1 MVGMPAHAS
10 TPTTFDGFTD
20 EAFEFYD
27 GLVADNSKAYW
38 TEHKHTYEGHVRAP
52 MQALL
57 DSLAPIFG
65 AAPAMFRPY
74 RDVRFSADKSP
85 YKTAQGGFLE
95 LAHGVGYWMQLDAE
109 GISVGGG
116 FHAHDKAQTQHFRAA
131 VDDETN
137 GRRLAT
143 VVGKLVKAGY
153 AIGGDA
159 VRTRPRGV
167 PADHPRLDLMRHES
181 LTVSRRIE
189 PIECV
194 SPEFATT
201 LTDAWRTIKPLVTW
215 LGDHA
220 RPSAHNISAP

>member
-1 MVGMPAHAS
+1 MPGHATDS
-10 TPTTFDGFTD
+10 MTFDGFSD
-20 EAFEFYD
+20 DAFEFYE

-38 TEHKHTYEGHVRAP
+38 TEHKHVYEQRVRTP

-57 DSLAPIFG
+57 DSLAPTFN
-65 AAPAMFRPY
+65 ATPAMFRPY

-95 LAHGVGYWMQLDAE
+95 LTHGVGYWMQLDAD

-116 FHAHDKAQTQHFRAA
+116 FHTHDKAQTQRFRDA
-131 VDDETN
+131 VDNETT

-143 VVGKLVKAGY
+143 VVGKLVKQGY
-153 AIGGDA
+153 AVGGDA

-167 PADHPRLDLMRHES
+167 AADHPRLDLMRHES

-189 PIECV
+189 PTACV
-194 SPEFATT
+194 SPDFANT
-201 LTDAWRTIKPLVTW
+201 LTMHWREIKPLATW
-215 LGDHA
+215 LGEHA
-220 RPSAHNISAP
+220 RPTADRG